1 MDTDEVV
8 LLYKAKG
15 RIGDVGLVRMRQD
28 PSTLG

>member
-1 MDTDEVV
+1 MDTGEDI

-15 RIGDVGLVRMRQD
+15 RIGNVSLAQMRQD